1 MTFATVTFGCKVN
14 QYETQMMR
22 ELLGTF
28 FTEAAPDE
36 RADVVLIN
44 TCSVTQEAER
54 QARKA
59 MRRARKDHPG
69 AKIVAAGCYA
79 RRPGVDLVAEG
90 MADSVVSAPAA
101 EALLA
106 SLGLTAAG
114 RAATG
119 ITRMDGHARAFVKAQ
134 DGCDRKCTFCVIPSI
149 RGTSVSRPLAEVVT
163 ESRGLAESGVPEIV
177 LCGVRLNAY
186 KDPLTGAG
194 LADLVEA
201 LARIEALP
209 RIRLSSLYPGKI
221 EDRLLDLVT
230 THPKLAPHLHL
241 PIQSGS
247 DAVLK
252 AMGRGYTRRTILDLV
267 RALKARNPEIG
278 LTADI
283 LVGFPG
289 ETDADANDTEEIV
302 QTCGFHH
309 LHRFPFSARPG
320 TPAEKMVPLDE
331 AIVTE
336 RMQRLGKIGERL
348 RAAALD
354 RRIGTRTEII
364 VERQGR
370 DGGWRG
376 ITGDY
381 FQVRFDDPEA
391 KPATIR
397 NVRITGL
404 AGTELAGVPC

>member
-22 ELLGTF
+22 ELLGGF
-28 FTEAAPDE
+28 FEEAAPGAA
-36 RADVVLIN
+36 ADVVLIN

-59 MRRARKDHPG
+59 MRRARTDHPG

-90 MADSVVSAPAA
+90 VADSVVAAPAA

-106 SLGLTAAG
+106 SLGLAG
-114 RAATG
+114 IPGQPAG

-149 RGTSVSRPLAEVVT
+149 RGTSVSRPLADLVA
-163 ESRGLAESGVPEIV
+163 ESARLAGSGVPEIV

-186 KDPLTGAG
+186 RDPATSAG

-201 LARIEALP
+201 LAAIPALP
-209 RIRLSSLYPGKI
+209 RLRLSSLYPGKI
-221 EDRLLDLVT
+221 EDRLLELVT

-252 AMGRGYTRRTILDLV
+252 AMGRGYTSRTILDLV
-267 RALKARNPEIG
+267 DALKRRNPAIG

-289 ETDADANDTEEIV
+289 ETDADARDTERVVEA
-302 QTCGFHH
+302 CGFHH

-320 TPAEKMVPLDE
+320 TPAEKMAPVDP
-331 AIVTE
+331 AVVAE
-336 RMQRLGKIGERL
+336 RMERL
-348 RAAALD
+348 RELGDRLRHEALG
-354 RRIGTRTEII
+354 RRIGTTTDVV

-381 FQVRFDDPEA
+381 FGVRFDDPKA
-391 KPATIR
+391 VPATIR
-397 NVRITGL
+397 TVRITGR

>member
-22 ELLGTF
+22 ELLGAF
-28 FTEAAPDE
+28 FVEAAPNAP
-36 RADVVLIN
+36 ADVVLIN

-90 MADSVVSAPAA
+90 IADSVVSAPAA

-106 SLGLTAAG
+106 SLGLAG
-114 RAATG
+114 DAKTPA

-149 RGTSVSRPLAEVVT
+149 RGTSVSRPLAEIMA
-163 ESRGLAESGVPEIV
+163 ESTGLAGSGVPEIV

-186 KDPLTGAG
+186 KDPATGQG
-194 LADLVEA
+194 LADLVDA
-201 LARIEALP
+201 LAGIDALP

-221 EDRLLDLVT
+221 EERLLDLVT
-230 THPKLAPHLHL
+230 KHPKLAPHLHL

-267 RALKARNPEIG
+267 DALKRRNPEIG

-289 ETDADANDTEEIV
+289 ETEQDARDTEEIV
-302 QTCGFHH
+302 SECGFHH

-320 TPAEKMVPLDE
+320 TPAEKMIPVDE
-331 AIVTE
+331 SAVTE
-336 RMQRLGKIGERL
+336 RMGRLGALGERL
-348 RAAALD
+348 RAQALD
-354 RRIGTRTEII
+354 QRIGTIASI
-364 VERQGR
+364 VVERKGR

-381 FQVRFDDPEA
+381 FQVRFDDPNA
-391 KPATIR
+391 TPATLR